1 MGLSIVRVS
10 RIEALLLALLVLG
23 SVPAAWAQTIRR
35 SPQALAAAGW
45 AAIEERRFE
54 EALDAFTEAAGPT
67 RNDPNLSLGAGLA
80 AFMLGLDGEARTWL
94 ERALTL
100 APRNTDAA
108 LLLGELHYRA
118 GRVGEAVDVY
128 EAAIEHAPGEPV
140 FRNKL
145 EQWRKDA
152 AVRAGSYESRGAHF
166 SVLFQGPAD
175 EMMARR
181 AVEIL
186 EEAYWRVGAMFGT
199 YPSRAIPVVLY
210 TEEQFRDV
218 TRSPAWA
225 AGAYDG
231 TIRVPTRGAAEH
243 PDELERVLVHEFVH
257 SVVASIG
264 GSGVPA
270 WLNEGLASAFEPG
283 DRTDDESLREGTR
296 PSLSQLERGFGRL
309 SNGQARLAYIESRLA
324 VERLVQLRGMPAVVS
339 LLEDLRRG
347 VPLPSA
353 FHQRIGMRY
362 EDFETMVAR
371 Q

>member
-1 MGLSIVRVS
+1 VAEIVRVS
-10 RIEALLLALLVLG
+10 RIEAFLLIVLAF
-23 SVPAAWAQTIRR
+23 VPAQLSAQSIRQ

-54 EALDAFTEAAGPT
+54 DALDAFVEAAGPT
-67 RNDPNLSLGAGLA
+67 RNDSNISLGAGLA
-80 AFMLGLDGEARTWL
+80 AFMLGMDGEARTWL
-94 ERALTL
+94 ERALKL
-100 APRNTDAA
+100 APKNTHAA

-118 GRVGEAVDVY
+118 GRVSEAVDVY
-128 EAAIEHAPGEPV
+128 EAAVEHAPGEPV

-145 EQWRKDA
+145 EQWRKDM
-152 AVRAGSYESRGAHF
+152 AVRVGSYESRGAHF

-186 EEAYWRVGAMFGT
+186 EESYWRVGAAFGT

-225 AGAYDG
+225 AGTYDG
-231 TIRVPTRGAAEH
+231 TIRVPTRGAAAH
-243 PDELERVLVHEFVH
+243 PEELERVLTHEFVH

-264 GSGVPA
+264 GLAVPA
-270 WLNEGLASAFEPG
+270 WLNEGLASAFEPS
-283 DRTDDESLREGTR
+283 RKADEDSTR
-296 PSLSQLERGFGRL
+296 DEHAPLLSQLERGFGRL
-309 SNGQARLAYIESRLA
+309 SNEQARLAYTESRLA

-353 FHQRIGMRY
+353 FHQRIGVRY
-362 EDFETMVAR
+362 EDFESMVAR
-371 Q
+371 R